1 MRLPIIPAVVAAAL
15 LGAVW
20 YLFNATRSGE
30 RVLDVP
36 RLAKL
41 ADIEGIETEIAA
53 SRDGTRY
60 AVVSSGNLWLLNTT
74 TGERRQLT
82 RTAEPASFPT
92 WTPDEKRL
100 AFTRG
105 SNTFAVNVDGQDEAL
120 VRPNATFLSWSSNR
134 ITFVRDR
141 ALWLAGDDGQNEKSI
156 VAADTIPDV
165 SIQCPRFSPDGSQIA
180 FVKTQL
186 GLRGEVWVV
195 DIASNMVRPL
205 VADRLAENPL
215 DVAWINGGRDLA
227 YLTNRSGSYSLWYV
241 DFAKS
246 TINPLTQPLV
256 IVPLARLGI
265 AVAKDRIVVPRHFVD
280 SNIVLSDGKPV
291 AASEKL
297 EYEPASSPD
306 GKLIAYTIADENKSE
321 IWTAGTGGEKP
332 LFRTV
337 GREPRFSANG
347 FQIVYTHTDP
357 LGNDDIWKI
366 DIRNGSAERVT
377 DADEIDVSADWSP
390 DGRSIAFAS
399 ARGGA
404 ISIWTRPAS
413 GGKRLRI
420 NNGGYAP
427 RFAPDSKTILFWNQ
441 QALWT
446 MQADGKNPREVARNI
461 SEPRAGVWSK
471 TNNQFF
477 SKPPVDYSVWP
488 EFDMLPDGRFVLAPI
503 DIRETG
509 LWAVDLTYKEK

>member
-141 ALWLAGDDGQNEKSI
+141 ALWIAGDDGQNEKSI

-165 SIQCPRFSPDGSQIA
+165 SIQCPRFSPDGSQIEI
-180 FVKTQL
+180 
-186 GLRGEVWVV
+186 GR
-195 DIASNMVRPL
+195 ASCR
-205 VADRLAENPL
+205 
-215 DVAWINGGRDLA
+215 
-227 YLTNRSGSYSLWYV
+227 
-241 DFAKS
+241 
-246 TINPLTQPLV
+246 
-256 IVPLARLGI
+256 
-265 AVAKDRIVVPRHFVD
+265 
-280 SNIVLSDGKPV
+280 
-291 AASEKL
+291 
-297 EYEPASSPD
+297 
-306 GKLIAYTIADENKSE
+306 
-321 IWTAGTGGEKP
+321 
-332 LFRTV
+332 
-337 GREPRFSANG
+337 
-347 FQIVYTHTDP
+347 
-357 LGNDDIWKI
+357 
-366 DIRNGSAERVT
+366 ERV
-377 DADEIDVSADWSP
+377 
-390 DGRSIAFAS
+390 
-399 ARGGA
+399 
-404 ISIWTRPAS
+404 
-413 GGKRLRI
+413 
-420 NNGGYAP
+420 
-427 RFAPDSKTILFWNQ
+427 
-441 QALWT
+441 
-446 MQADGKNPREVARNI
+446 
-461 SEPRAGVWSK
+461 
-471 TNNQFF
+471 
-477 SKPPVDYSVWP
+477 
-488 EFDMLPDGRFVLAPI
+488 
-503 DIRETG
+503 
-509 LWAVDLTYKEK
+509 